1 VAAEVVEDDLN
12 LSTPKDLL
20 DLNLHVLAKS
30 GQGTLIDA
38 SARIEAG
45 ARIDRTVVGREAR
58 VPAGAVLE
66 RCLVLPGVSVPAGQH
81 QRRIFAADGPVDC

>member
-1 VAAEVVEDDLN
+1 
-12 LSTPKDLL
+12 
-20 DLNLHVLAKS
+20 
-30 GQGTLIDA
+30 
-38 SARIEAG
+38 
-45 ARIDRTVVGREAR
+45 VVGREAR